1 MNTEPVVGAQLPRSQ
16 KLQWFLSES
25 EWDERTVQ
33 TQRLQLLREG
43 KTTASNGQGVLLM
56 RREIARQVTR
66 RLMWGG
72 NIWAVSEKSM
82 MESYQFPAY
91 GQMSRSPIHWKS
103 NHTPPEKSFP
113 KGKNDPAFA
122 RNSKWPGNWPKG
134 LLSKDG
140 LSVPL
145 WQIISTERI
154 AV

>member
-1 MNTEPVVGAQLPRSQ
+1 MTSLWADEQVSYPLEVEPY
-16 KLQWFLSES
+16 
-25 EWDERTVQ
+25 T
-33 TQRLQLLREG
+33 
-43 KTTASNGQGVLLM
+43 
-56 RREIARQVTR
+56 
-66 RLMWGG
+66 
-72 NIWAVSEKSM
+72 
-82 MESYQFPAY
+82 
-91 GQMSRSPIHWKS
+91 
-103 NHTPPEKSFP
+103 PEKSFP